1 MKKFVFCL
9 LCGAVMGCVESPS
22 SASRNDST
30 NEEPVTVTA
39 NRPITTEDP
48 TTTTDPV
55 EPDNTEV
62 NVRDRDGESKTPIDQ
77 NENAA
82 DIEITASIRS
92 KVVDTEMSVAAQNV
106 KIITQDGK
114 VTLRGPVRS
123 DEEKKSVEDIAKG
136 VAGSD
141 NVDSQLEVDPD

>member
-1 MKKFVFCL
+1 M
-9 LCGAVMGCVESPS
+9 ESPS
-22 SASRNDST
+22 SASRSDST
-30 NEEPVTVTA
+30 IEEPVTVTA
-39 NRPITTEDP
+39 NRPITMEHP
-48 TTTTDPV
+48 TTTSDRV
-55 EPDNTEV
+55 EADNTEV
-62 NVRDRDGESKTPIDQ
+62 NVRDLDDESKTPIDQ

-82 DIEITASIRS
+82 DLEITASIRS

-136 VAGSD
+136 VARSD
-141 NVDSQLEVDPD
+141 NFDSQLEVDPD

>member
-22 SASRNDST
+22 SASRNDLT
-30 NEEPVTVTA
+30 DEEPVTVTA
-39 NRPITTEDP
+39 NRPITTEYP
-48 TTTTDPV
+48 TTNTDPV
-55 EPDNTEV
+55 EPDNTGV
-62 NVRDRDGESKTPIDQ
+62 NVRDRDDESRTPIDQ

-123 DEEKKSVEDIAKG
+123 DEEKQSVEDIAKG
-136 VAGSD
+136 VAGTD

>member
-22 SASRNDST
+22 SASRTDST

-39 NRPITTEDP
+39 NRPITTEYP
-48 TTTTDPV
+48 TTDPV
-55 EPDNTEV
+55 ERDNTEV
-62 NVRDRDGESKTPIDQ
+62 NVRDRDSESKTAIDQ

>member
-22 SASRNDST
+22 SASRNDLT
-30 NEEPVTVTA
+30 DEEPVTVTA
-39 NRPITTEDP
+39 NRPITTEYP

-62 NVRDRDGESKTPIDQ
+62 NVRDRDDESRTPIDQ

-114 VTLRGPVRS
+114 VILRGPVRT
-123 DEEKKSVEDIAKG
+123 EQEKQSVEDIAKG
-136 VAGSD
+136 VAGTD

>member
-1 MKKFVFCL
+1 M
-9 LCGAVMGCVESPS
+9 ENPPS
-22 SASRNDST
+22 TSRSDST
-30 NEEPVTVTA
+30 TEEPVTVTA
-39 NRPITTEDP
+39 NRPITTEYP
-48 TTTTDPV
+48 TTTTDAV

-123 DEEKKSVEDIAKG
+123 DEEKKSVEDIATG
-136 VAGSD
+136 VAGSG